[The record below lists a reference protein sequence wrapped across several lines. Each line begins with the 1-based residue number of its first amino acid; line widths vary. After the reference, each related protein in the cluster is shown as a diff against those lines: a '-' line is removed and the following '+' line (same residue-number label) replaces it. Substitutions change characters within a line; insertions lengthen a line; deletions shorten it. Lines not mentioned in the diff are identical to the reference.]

1 MSLDIKKYVNEYGI
15 ISDVDDIITELSDN
29 YSDKEICSI
38 LKEIIM
44 HNDTRYK
51 EMNHDIDAFYN
62 TSKQVTHVLQEE
74 IEPDKKINVRTGIN
88 YNISKYMEQLE
99 KANDENSLI
108 ILLNSITDDNVISL
122 IKFKLLEYITMYKK
136 EILIDKDNA
145 DYYLDEISK
154 LNFKLD
160 YIINYEKIVNNDKIS
175 DNNNIIPL
183 EEQYFYDDLG
193 EIDPSQYSSY
203 YSMLSSIIIGTFVR
217 RRSFFVSKG
226 FNLYEI
232 RSINGNRV
240 VYDKISDNTYVIIS
254 LFDKNNGFTYDQ
266 KVRNRLHDY
275 NERIKYLK
283 EQIKDKNFQVEQQN
297 KVLSLLSSK
306 KRGIHG

>member
-1 MSLDIKKYVNEYGI
+1 MEFNIKKYINKYGI

-38 LKEIIM
+38 LKEIIIF
-44 HNDTRYK
+44 NDKRYK
-51 EMNHDIDAFYN
+51 GMVNDINSFNNA
-62 TSKQVTHVLQEE
+62 SKQISHVLQEPM
-74 IEPDKKINVRTGIN
+74 IFDRKINVKTGIN
-88 YNISKYMEQLE
+88 YDISNYMKQLE

-108 ILLNSITDDNVISL
+108 ILLNSITDDNIITFLKV
-122 IKFKLLEYITMYKK
+122 KLLEYITMYKK
-136 EILIDKDNA
+136 EMIVDKDNT
-145 DYYLDEISK
+145 DFYLSEISLLNYK
-154 LNFKLD
+154 LE
-160 YIINYEKIVNNDKIS
+160 YIINYENIVKSDKVS
-175 DNNNIIPL
+175 DNNIIIPL
-183 EEQYFYDDLG
+183 DEQYYYDDLE

-217 RRSFFVSKG
+217 RRSFFVCKG

>member
-51 EMNHDIDAFYN
+51 EMKHDIDAFN
-62 TSKQVTHVLQEE
+62 NASRQVSHVLQEE
-74 IEPDKKINVRTGIN
+74 ILPEKKLQVKTGIN
-88 YNISKYMEQLE
+88 INISKYMEQLE

-145 DYYLDEISK
+145 DYYLNEISL
-154 LNFKLD
+154 LNYKLD
-160 YIINYEKIVNNDKIS
+160 YIINYEKIVNS
-175 DNNNIIPL
+175 
-183 EEQYFYDDLG
+183 
-193 EIDPSQYSSY
+193 PSLTLCNKKSSLDIEK
-203 YSMLSSIIIGTFVR
+203 S
-217 RRSFFVSKG
+217 SFFIILHLRTMYVLWYNLFSKG
-226 FNLYEI
+226 CL
-232 RSINGNRV
+232 
-240 VYDKISDNTYVIIS
+240 II
-254 LFDKNNGFTYDQ
+254 
-266 KVRNRLHDY
+266 
-275 NERIKYLK
+275 
-283 EQIKDKNFQVEQQN
+283 
-297 KVLSLLSSK
+297 
-306 KRGIHG
+306 